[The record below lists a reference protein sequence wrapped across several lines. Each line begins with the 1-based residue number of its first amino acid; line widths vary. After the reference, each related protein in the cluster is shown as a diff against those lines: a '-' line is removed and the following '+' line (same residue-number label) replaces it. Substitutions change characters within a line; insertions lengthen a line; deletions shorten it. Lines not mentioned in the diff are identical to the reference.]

1 MLYHDRMDVFEEINI
16 RKTSALKYCDI
27 CHYWKIL
34 DKGVM
39 FQPWL
44 SRCVNYVCEP

>member
-16 RKTSALKYCDI
+16 RKTSALKYCE
-27 CHYWKIL
+27 IL